1 MLRILHAADFHL
13 DSPFAGL
20 TPEQAQ
26 RRRGEQRELLEDL
39 AALARAQ
46 QVQLVLLPGDLLDG
60 DRFYPE
66 TAQALTRALGSI
78 PCPVFLAP
86 GNHDFFSPQSVYA
99 ALTWPD
105 NVHVFSSGE
114 LERFDLPELNC
125 AVWGRAFTAPRE
137 DGSPLAG
144 FSAPRDGVLH
154 IGCLHGDTMGGTDYA
169 PIAPEEMAGS
179 CLHYLALGHIH
190 QYSGLQK
197 AGGTHWAYPGCP
209 QGRGF
214 DETGKKG
221 VLLVDVDEGSVSA
234 RFVPLARRRYEIL
247 SVDLTGAESALSA
260 IEAALPPDTQDHIYR
275 ILLTGEGET
284 PDLSALERAL
294 SGRFYGL
301 TLRDHTRL
309 PRDLWRRKEEDT
321 LTGLFLREL
330 WPLCEQEPDN
340 EVYQLAV
347 RFGLA
352 ALEGGED
359 AAL

>member
-1 MLRILHAADFHL
+1 
-13 DSPFAGL
+13 
-20 TPEQAQ
+20 
-26 RRRGEQRELLEDL
+26 
-39 AALARAQ
+39 
-46 QVQLVLLPGDLLDG
+46 
-60 DRFYPE
+60 
-66 TAQALTRALGSI
+66 
-78 PCPVFLAP
+78 
-86 GNHDFFSPQSVYA
+86 
-99 ALTWPD
+99 
-105 NVHVFSSGE
+105 
-114 LERFDLPELNC
+114 
-125 AVWGRAFTAPRE
+125 
-137 DGSPLAG
+137 
-144 FSAPRDGVLH
+144 
-154 IGCLHGDTMGGTDYA
+154 MGGTDYA

-179 CLHYLALGHIH
+179 GLHYLALGHIH

-197 AGGTHWAYPGCP
+197 AGDTYWAYPGCP

-214 DETGKKG
+214 DETGEKG
-221 VLLVDVDEGSVSA
+221 VLLVDVDADSVSA

-247 SVDLTGAESALSA
+247 SVDLTGAESALGA

-284 PDLSALERAL
+284 PDLAALERAL

-309 PRDLWRRKEEDT
+309 PRDLWRRREEDT
-321 LTGLFLREL
+321 LTGLFLREMQS
-330 WPLCEQEPDN
+330 LCEQEPDN

>member
-99 ALTWPD
+99 ALTWPE
-105 NVHVFSSGE
+105 NVHVFSSGA
-114 LERFDLPELNC
+114 LERFDLPKLNC

-137 DGSPLAG
+137 DTSPLAG
-144 FSAPRDGVLH
+144 FSAPKDGLLH
-154 IGCLHGDTMGGTDYA
+154 LGCLHGDTMGGTDYA
-169 PIAPEEMAGS
+169 PISPEDMAQS
-179 CLHYLALGHIH
+179 SLTYLALGHIH

-214 DETGKKG
+214 DETGEKG

-247 SVDLTGAESALSA
+247 SVDLTGAESALKA
-260 IEAALPPDTQDHIYR
+260 IEAALPPDTRDHIYR

-309 PRDLWRRKEEDT
+309 PRDLWRRREEDT
-321 LTGLFLREL
+321 LTGLFLQEL

>member
-1 MLRILHAADFHL
+1 
-13 DSPFAGL
+13 
-20 TPEQAQ
+20 
-26 RRRGEQRELLEDL
+26 
-39 AALARAQ
+39 
-46 QVQLVLLPGDLLDG
+46 
-60 DRFYPE
+60 
-66 TAQALTRALGSI
+66 
-78 PCPVFLAP
+78 
-86 GNHDFFSPQSVYA
+86 
-99 ALTWPD
+99 
-105 NVHVFSSGE
+105 
-114 LERFDLPELNC
+114 
-125 AVWGRAFTAPRE
+125 
-137 DGSPLAG
+137 
-144 FSAPRDGVLH
+144 
-154 IGCLHGDTMGGTDYA
+154 MGGTDYA
-169 PIAPEEMAGS
+169 PISPEDMAQS
-179 CLHYLALGHIH
+179 SLTYLALGHIH

-197 AGGTHWAYPGCP
+197 AGDTHWAYPGCP

-214 DETGKKG
+214 DETGEKG
-221 VLLVDVDEGSVSA
+221 VLLVDVDADSVSA

-247 SVDLTGAESALSA
+247 SVDLTGAESALGA
-260 IEAALPPDTQDHIYR
+260 IEAALPLDTQDHIYR

-284 PDLSALERAL
+284 PDLAALERAL
-294 SGRFYGL
+294 SSRFYGL

>member
-26 RRRGEQRELLEDL
+26 RRRGEQRQLLDDL
-39 AALARAQ
+39 AALAQ
-46 QVQLVLLPGDLLDG
+46 KEQVQLVLLAGDLLDG

-66 TAQALTRALGSI
+66 TALALLRALGSI
-78 PCPVFLAP
+78 PCPVFLSP
-86 GNHDFFSPQSVYA
+86 GNHDFYGPQSVYA
-99 ALTWPD
+99 ALPWPD
-105 NVHVFSSGE
+105 NVHVFSSAA
-114 LERFDLPELNC
+114 LERVDLPQLSC

-137 DGSPLAG
+137 DASPLAG
-144 FSAPRDGVLH
+144 FSAPRDGLLH
-154 IGCLHGDTMGGTDYA
+154 LGCLHGDTAGGTDYG
-169 PIAPEEMAGS
+169 PISPLDIAASG
-179 CLHYLALGHIH
+179 LAYLALGHIH
-190 QYSGLQK
+190 QCSGLQR
-197 AGGTHWAYPGCP
+197 AGDTFWAYPGCP

-214 DETGKKG
+214 DETGEKG
-221 VLLVDVDEGSVSA
+221 VLLLEAEEGAVNA

-247 SVDLTGAESALSA
+247 SVDLTGADSPLGA

-275 ILLTGEGET
+275 ILLTGEGAP
-284 PDLSALERAL
+284 PDLPALERAL

-340 EVYQLAV
+340 EAYQLAV

>member
-1 MLRILHAADFHL
+1 MLRMLHAADFHL

-39 AALARAQ
+39 AALARTE

-78 PCPVFLAP
+78 PCPVLLAP

-99 ALTWPD
+99 ALTWPE
-105 NVHVFSSGE
+105 NVRVFSSGE
-114 LERFDLPELNC
+114 LERFDLPELQC

-137 DGSPLAG
+137 DVAPLRG

-154 IGCLHGDTMGGTDYA
+154 LGCLHGDAMGGTDYA
-169 PIAPEEMAGS
+169 PISPEDMAGS
-179 CLHYLALGHIH
+179 GLTYLALGHIH
-190 QYSGLQK
+190 QYSGLQR
-197 AGGTHWAYPGCP
+197 AGGTYWAYPGCP

-214 DETGKKG
+214 DETGEKG
-221 VLLVDVDEGSVSA
+221 VLLVDVDEGSVNA

-247 SVDLTGAESALSA
+247 SVDLTGAESALGA
-260 IEAALPPDTQDHIYR
+260 IEAALPPDTRDHIYR

-301 TLRDHTRL
+301 TLRDRTRL

-321 LTGLFLREL
+321 LTGLFLREMQ
-330 WPLCEQEPDN
+330 PLCEQEPDN
-340 EVYQLAV
+340 QVYQLAV

>member
-26 RRRGEQRELLEDL
+26 RRRGEQRQLLEDL
-39 AALARAQ
+39 SALARAE
-46 QVQLVLLPGDLLDG
+46 QVRLVLLPGDLLDG
-60 DRFYPE
+60 DRLYPE

-78 PCPVFLAP
+78 PCPVLLAP

-99 ALTWPD
+99 ALAWPD
-105 NVHVFSSGE
+105 NVHVFSSGA
-114 LERFDLPELNC
+114 LERFDLPELAC

-137 DGSPLAG
+137 DTSPLAG
-144 FSAPRDGVLH
+144 FSAPRDALLH
-154 IGCLHGDTMGGTDYA
+154 IGCLHGDAMGGTDYA
-169 PIAPEEMAGS
+169 PISQEDMARSG
-179 CLHYLALGHIH
+179 LAYLALGHIH
-190 QYSGLQK
+190 QYSGLQR
-197 AGGTHWAYPGCP
+197 AGDTFWAYPGCP

-214 DETGKKG
+214 DETGEKG
-221 VLLVDVDEGSVSA
+221 ALIVDADDHAVTA

-247 SVDLTGAESALSA
+247 SVDLTGAESPLAA
-260 IEAALPPDTQDHIYR
+260 IQAALPPDTRDHIYR
-275 ILLTGEGET
+275 ILLTGEGEP
-284 PDLSALERAL
+284 PDLPGLERSLA
-294 SGRFYGL
+294 GRFYGL
-301 TLRDHTRL
+301 TLRDRTRL
-309 PRDLWRRKEEDT
+309 PRDLWRRREEDT
-321 LTGLFLREL
+321 LTGLFLREMQ
-330 WPLCEQEPDN
+330 PLCEQEPDN